1 MSDTD
6 AELKSTR
13 LNTEALL
20 VGYAMSRLD
29 ADYLH
34 ILGFPTWRAAFASAA
49 ASLSI
54 PPNSVKNLRD
64 EFDPAF
70 TNTRV
75 GRIDRPMRSNRQRML
90 DEMAD
95 VDTAGLVEIVRR
107 ILGRDEDAIVEALD
121 ALAPAP
127 RIVANVA
134 ERLLTG
140 RRAEE
145 YFLTHCAALTGID
158 PADIVDK
165 RQDASGYDFGVQGH
179 AHLAFEV
186 KGIKTV
192 TGSIQFTDR
201 EWTEAERRRRDY
213 ALVVVGNLRAEPDA
227 KVFADPFG
235 TVAVSRAVQ
244 TTVSVVWRGT
254 VSINA

>member
-1 MSDTD
+1 MTD
-6 AELKSTR
+6 VDAALKRTR
-13 LNTEALL
+13 LNTESLL
-20 VGYAMSRLD
+20 LGYAMSRMD

-34 ILGFPTWRAAFASAA
+34 ALGFATWRAAFNQAASA
-49 ASLSI
+49 LSV
-54 PPNSVKNLRD
+54 PPNSIKNLRD

-70 TNTRV
+70 ANTRV
-75 GRIDRPMRSNRQRML
+75 GRVDRPIRPNRQSMIE
-90 DEMAD
+90 EMAT
-95 VDTAGLVEIVRR
+95 VDDAGLLEIVRR

-145 YFLTHCAALTGID
+145 YFLAHCAALTGID

-165 RQDASGYDFGVQGH
+165 RQDAAGYDFGVQGFP
-179 AHLAFEV
+179 HLAFEV
-186 KGIKTV
+186 KGLKTV
-192 TGSIQFTDR
+192 TGGIQFTDR
-201 EWTEAERRRRDY
+201 EWVEAERRRTNY

-235 TVAVSRAVQ
+235 SVPVNRAVQ
-244 TTVSVVWRGT
+244 TSVSVVWRGT
-254 VSINA
+254 VSIAI

>member
-6 AELKSTR
+6 AELKHRR

-29 ADYLH
+29 AAYLQT
-34 ILGFPTWRAAFASAA
+34 LGFSTWRAAFNVAA
-49 ASLSI
+49 ASLSV
-54 PPNSVKNLRD
+54 PPNSLKNLRD

-70 TNTRV
+70 DNTRV
-75 GRIDRPMRSNRQRML
+75 GWVDRPVRPNRQQML
-90 DEMAD
+90 DEMAN
-95 VDTAGLVEIVRR
+95 VDDAGLVEIVRR

-127 RIVANVA
+127 RVVANVA

-145 YFLTHCAALTGID
+145 YFLAHCFDLTGIE
-158 PADIVDK
+158 PPDIVDR
-165 RQDASGYDFGVQGH
+165 RQDAAGYDFGVQDH
-179 AHLAFEV
+179 PLLAYEV
-186 KGIKTV
+186 KGLKTA
-192 TGSIQFTDR
+192 TGGIQFTDR
-201 EWTEAERRRRDY
+201 EWLEAERRRTDY

-227 KVFADPFG
+227 KVFADPFAS
-235 TVAVSRAVQ
+235 VAVSRAVQ
-244 TTVSVVWRGT
+244 TSVSIVWRGT
-254 VSINA
+254 VSIAT